1 MSLFIR
7 EKIIFEE
14 HIFSLADFPL
24 DLIVKTE
31 LTFKKKIFC
40 LYK

>member
-1 MSLFIR
+1 MFLFIR

-24 DLIVKTE
+24 DLIVE
-31 LTFKKKIFC
+31 NRINF
-40 LYK
+40 